1 MADDERTRRLR
12 KLDACAVSDALDRL
26 GLRGVVLGLR
36 AMGPRRRIA
45 GRAVTVRLEVATEAL
60 REDLVARGE
69 HPRHLCTAAVD
80 ASGPGDV
87 IVVANGGRSDAAGW
101 GGTLSLGATL
111 RGIEGVVV
119 DGACRDVDEAIE
131 HDFAVYASY
140 AVPLTARGRIMEVGW
155 NVPVS
160 FGGLTVEP
168 GDLVIADSSGLVF
181 VPAARAEEVL
191 AVGEEIVGREQAM
204 AEAAR
209 AGRPMSDV
217 MGADYERLLELVLKK
232 A

>member
-26 GLRGVVLGLR
+26 GLHGVVLGLR
-36 AMGPRRRIA
+36 PMGPRRRIA

-60 REDLVARGE
+60 REELAARAE

-119 DGACRDVDEAIE
+119 DGACRDVDEAVE

-160 FGGLTVEP
+160 VGGLTVAP
-168 GDLVIADSSGLVF
+168 GDLVIADSSGVVF
-181 VPAARAEEVL
+181 VPAARAQEVL
-191 AVGEEIVGREQAM
+191 AVGEQIVAREQAM
-204 AEAAR
+204 AEVAR
-209 AGRPMSDV
+209 AGRPMSEV
-217 MGADYERLLELVLKK
+217 MGADYERLLELEKT
-232 A
+232 